1 MLIIPKFSFGVGDRF
16 GRQGSAQLRAFEKIH
31 AAGIDVAPVWN
42 KSNREHVFIGTKP
55 DSVRTEADAAVRA
68 AGWKTPYFVDADH
81 IGLKTVEDYITAS
94 DFFTLD
100 VADFVGKP
108 DADAKTFADR
118 QAGPSGKVRVD
129 LPGGLPPLEAGKS
142 DIEAAADKFLGAVKE
157 AGRIYRF
164 IEKAKGAGNFVTE
177 VSMDETDVAQS
188 PTELY
193 FILAMIAEEG
203 IPAQT
208 IAPKFTGRF
217 NKGVD
222 YVGDIAGFDREFE
235 SDVAVAI
242 VAAKTFGLPTGLK
255 LSVHSGS
262 DKFSI
267 YPGIRKACRKFDAG
281 VHVKTAGTTWV
292 EEIAALASVGG
303 EGLALAKEIYGEA
316 SAHIDEMTAAYAAVI
331 DIDRGKLPTP
341 AEIADWSAER
351 LCATFRHDPRNPE
364 YNPNARQFIHV
375 AFKVAAKLGRRYLD
389 LLDKFAKP
397 VGEAV
402 TENIYQRHLV
412 PLFKSDA

>member
-1 MLIIPKFSFGVGDRF
+1 MLIIPKFTFGVGDRF
-16 GRQGSAQLRAFEKIH
+16 GREGSAQLKAFEKIR
-31 AAGIDVAPVWN
+31 AEGIDVSPVWN
-42 KSNREHVFIGTKP
+42 KSNREHVITGTKP
-55 DSVRTEADAAVRA
+55 DSVRAEADAAVKA

-81 IGLKTVEDYITAS
+81 ISLKTVEGFIAAS

-108 DADAKTFADR
+108 DPDAKKFADR
-118 QAGPSGKVRVD
+118 HAGPSGKVRVD
-129 LPGGLPPLEAGKS
+129 LPGGLPPLEATKA
-142 DIEAAADKFLGAVKE
+142 DIESAANKFLGAVKE
-157 AGRIYRF
+157 AGKIYRC
-164 IEKAKGAGNFVTE
+164 IEQAKGAGTFVTE
-177 VSMDETDVAQS
+177 VSMDETDLAQS

-193 FILAMIAEEG
+193 FILAMIAEEK

-222 YVGDIAGFDREFE
+222 YVGNVAGFDKEFE
-235 SDVAVAI
+235 ADVAVAQ
-242 VAAKTFGLPTGLK
+242 VAVKAFGLPASLK

-267 YPGIRKACRKFDAG
+267 YPGIRKACQKLGAG

-316 SAHIDEMTAAYAAVI
+316 FAHIDELTAPYAAVI
-331 DIDRGKLPTP
+331 DIDRAKLPKP
-341 AEIADWSAER
+341 AEVSGWSAEQ
-351 LCATFRHDPRNPE
+351 LCGALRHDSRNPH
-364 YNPNARQFIHV
+364 YNLNARQLVHV
-375 AFKVAAKLGRRYLD
+375 AFKVAAKMGQRYFD
-389 LLDKFAKP
+389 LLGKYAKP

-402 TENIYQRHLV
+402 TENIYQRHMV
-412 PLFKSDA
+412 PLFKGGK

>member
-1 MLIIPKFSFGVGDRF
+1 MLIIPKFTFGVGDRF
-16 GRQGSAQLRAFEKIH
+16 GREGSAQLKAFEKIR
-31 AAGIDVAPVWN
+31 ADGIDVSPVWN
-42 KSNREHVFIGTKP
+42 KSNREHTITGTKP
-55 DSVRTEADAAVRA
+55 DSVRAEADAAVKA

-81 IGLKTVEDYITAS
+81 IGLKNVEGFIAAS

-108 DADAKTFADR
+108 DPDAKAFAER
-118 QAGPSGKVRVD
+118 QAGPTGKVRVE
-129 LPGGLPPLEAGKS
+129 LPGGLPVLEATKA
-142 DIEAAADKFLGAVKE
+142 DIEAAANKFLGAVKE
-157 AGRIYRF
+157 AGRIYRV

-177 VSMDETDVAQS
+177 VSMDETDFAQS

-193 FILAMIAEEG
+193 FILAMIAEEK

-222 YVGDIAGFDREFE
+222 YVGDVAGFDREFE
-235 SDVAVAI
+235 ADVAVAQ
-242 VAAKTFGLPTGLK
+242 VAIKAFGLPASLK

-267 YPGIRKACRKFDAG
+267 YPGIRKACRKLNAG

-303 EGLALAKEIYGEA
+303 EGLALAKEIYG
-316 SAHIDEMTAAYAAVI
+316 SAYEHIDELTAPYAAVI
-331 DIDRGKLPTP
+331 DIDRAKLPKP
-341 AEIADWSAER
+341 AEVAAWNAEK
-351 LCATFRHDPRNPE
+351 LCAALRHDPKNPD
-364 YNPNARQFIHV
+364 YNQNARQLVHV
-375 AFKVAAKLGRRYLD
+375 AFKVAAKLGQRYFD
-389 LLDKFAKP
+389 LLAKYAGP

-402 TENIYQRHLV
+402 TENIYKRHMEL
-412 PLFKSDA
+412 LFKGK